1 MWRYSANRFMAMK
14 NAPIIQYD
22 NASDSG
28 GTRSLISANQPR
40 NSRMG
45 LLIDSLS
52 TSTYG
57 HSFVRIGG
65 TL

>member
-1 MWRYSANRFMAMK
+1 MAMK

-22 NASDSG
+22 SASDSG
-28 GTRSLISANQPR
+28 GTRSGISANHPR
-40 NSRMG
+40 NRRMG

-57 HSFVRIGG
+57 HSLVRIGG